1 MTIQSIIQKIQ
12 DKPFYSESFF
22 GEVVYLTNQIEVRS
36 TESTSMELLNVE
48 EDFND
53 LVKDYVK
60 TYGEDFNN

>member
-36 TESTSMELLNVE
+36 TESTSMELLNGE